1 MAIGLWQTCST
12 NILRVNQKLA
22 LAKNIFGG
30 NCNFIVQIDRS
41 RISKISLT
49 ENADKLTLGR
59 IVKRVLLIPRTSQSK
74 QFDDHLL
81 ANEIVRNAYSFL
93 VIIFGK
99 RLFFLRFDFF
109 SNQKKKKKDLRK
121 EEFQSKI
128 PFNNAAQSKELSVW
142 FVLNW
147 IENWLF

>member
-99 RLFFLRFDFF
+99 RLFFLRHYLLHRLLGLTAVEWHNFD
-109 SNQKKKKKDLRK
+109 SGVNTK
-121 EEFQSKI
+121 
-128 PFNNAAQSKELSVW
+128 
-142 FVLNW
+142 W
-147 IENWLF
+147 ITQM